1 LPRGIRRRQSPQGKA
16 LAPTLNRRALAR
28 RRTPY
33 KLIAALAAAI
43 AACPMHLVQI
53 LLPLYDNDGQSFGE
67 ELFTTIRSEL
77 TERFGGLTA
86 FTSAPAEGLWKSEG
100 KTHHD
105 EIVVFEVMAATL
117 DARWWQSYRKNLE
130 QRFSQNSILIRAQP
144 AMLL

>member
-1 LPRGIRRRQSPQGKA
+1 
-16 LAPTLNRRALAR
+16 
-28 RRTPY
+28 
-33 KLIAALAAAI
+33 
-43 AACPMHLVQI
+43 MHLVQI
-53 LLPLYDNDGQSFGE
+53 LLPLYDNDGHPFGE

-117 DARWWQSYRKNLE
+117 DAGWWQRYRKNLE
-130 QRFSQNSILIRAQP
+130 ERFSQNSILIRAQ
-144 AMLL
+144 AATLL